1 MGIRVAEQ
9 YILRMQPESDLVTGD
24 AVVLELRLARLAS
37 RSIAFALDV
46 LVQVTLLLLALLLLA
61 GVGDVDGALLAA
73 IMLTLGVLVLVGYP
87 TIAETLSHG
96 RTLGKLAMGLRTVR
110 DDGGAIRFR
119 HALTR
124 ALAGF
129 FVDFWA
135 LGFLGVVA
143 MTVSL
148 CSEKGKRVGDF
159 LAGTVVVRERA
170 PEVTTAAITMP
181 LPLAQWAAQLDLSN
195 LPDDLALAGRQYL
208 ARYDKLGEPAREQLG
223 HRLAGE
229 VAERIGAPV
238 PAWVPPWAYLSAV
251 LSERRNREYA
261 GRYAG
266 HGQPVPPA
274 SQPPQPF
281 QAPHPQ
287 PPQPAQPAQS
297 PPDTDNPFTPPG

>member
-1 MGIRVAEQ
+1 MGIRLPEQ
-9 YILRMQPESDLVTGD
+9 YILHMQAETDLVTGD

-37 RSIAFALDV
+37 RSVAFALDV
-46 LVQVTLLLLALLLLA
+46 LVQVVLLLVALLLLA

-73 IMLTLGVLVLVGYP
+73 IMLVLLVLVLVGYP
-87 TIAETLSHG
+87 VIFETLTHG

-110 DDGGAIRFR
+110 DDGGPIRFR

-148 CSEKGKRVGDF
+148 ISQKGKRVGDF

-170 PEVTTAAITMP
+170 PEVATAAISMP
-181 LPLAQWAAQLDLSN
+181 PSLAHWAAQLDLSN

-208 ARYDKLGEPAREQLG
+208 SRYGALGEAAREQLG
-223 HRLAGE
+223 HRLAAE
-229 VAERIGAPV
+229 VAGHIGAPV
-238 PAWVPPWAYLSAV
+238 PPWVPPWAYLSAV
-251 LSERRNREYA
+251 LAERRNREYA
-261 GRYAG
+261 GRYGRPPTA
-266 HGQPVPPA
+266 PPA
-274 SQPPQPF
+274 APPT
-281 QAPHPQ
+281 APPVAPPAA
-287 PPQPAQPAQS
+287 PPQPA
-297 PPDTDNPFTPPG
+297 PPQDTDNPFAPPG